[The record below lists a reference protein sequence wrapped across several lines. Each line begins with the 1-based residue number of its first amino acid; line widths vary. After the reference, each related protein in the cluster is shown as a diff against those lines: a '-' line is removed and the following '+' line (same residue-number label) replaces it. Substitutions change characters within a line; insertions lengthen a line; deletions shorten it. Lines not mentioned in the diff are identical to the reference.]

1 MTTSTLQRIDETLG
15 SASGEGDTKEADS
28 ASAIDL
34 LREHAF
40 ALRYAAGLLDVKGA
54 KYETAFLLLA
64 DQADAA
70 LKQLEREQ
78 SPNG

>member
-1 MTTSTLQRIDETLG
+1 MTRSTLQRIDETLG
-15 SASGEGDTKEADS
+15 SASGEEDTKETAPS
-28 ASAIDL
+28 PAVDL

-40 ALRYAAGLLDVKGA
+40 ALRYAAGLLDVKGT